1 MGVRLCT
8 KKERRDSSL
17 MFRLRLPP
25 TTPRTTVCETLRQKT
40 RAPMWAGWFVSGYIP
55 LVSCKVAA
63 MAVALVKRVFQKH
76 PFVSNCVVYGTLYVG
91 AEFSQQTLSR
101 KILSKKEPPEPYD
114 IGSLAR
120 YAVVGSTV
128 YPTMLHNWYLNL
140 FLCQDIQSTLVQPS
154 MSLEFEKY
162 TREKQTLTVT
172 PVGRRTVIGVAT
184 KLVLLVATYFNYD
197 IVYGDWRRDGS
208 IVQAES
214 NGNPRPY
221 DMNAMARYGLLGLC
235 FYPQVYY
242 FCLSEISWIRL
253 LKFNSLDPYQ
263 VELLVL
269 ASRSDNQLPIG
280 PPSSTGGVCGIM
292 CPHLGQH
299 PLLVQTA
306 RLLKTPFL
314 PQQQYRPPRRH
325 RFLGERK

>member
-1 MGVRLCT
+1 
-8 KKERRDSSL
+8 
-17 MFRLRLPP
+17 
-25 TTPRTTVCETLRQKT
+25 
-40 RAPMWAGWFVSGYIP
+40 MWVGWFLFGYIP
-55 LVSCKVAA
+55 PCVMQGHTGAQVVA

-120 YAVVGSTV
+120 YAV
-128 YPTMLHNWYLNL
+128 
-140 FLCQDIQSTLVQPS
+140 
-154 MSLEFEKY
+154 
-162 TREKQTLTVT
+162 
-172 PVGRRTVIGVAT
+172 
-184 KLVLLVATYFNYD
+184 
-197 IVYGDWRRDGS
+197 
-208 IVQAES
+208 S

-221 DMNAMARYGLLGLC
+221 DMKAMARYGLLGLC

-242 FCLSEISWIRL
+242 FWYKWLDKHYAGTAAKTVVKKL
-253 LKFNSLDPYQ
+253 LLDQFLFTPPLIIAFYLI
-263 VELLVL
+263 ELLIL
-269 ASRSDNQLPIG
+269 ASRPDNQLPIG
-280 PPSSTGGVCGIM
+280 PPSSTGSVCGIM

-306 RLLKTPFL
+306 RLLKIPFP
-314 PQQQYRPPRRH
+314 PQQQYRLPQRH